1 MKKYTNSYNYG
12 GRVLNWRVVV
22 LSIGILWCA
31 VTGYYSNMYNTY
43 VAEKTQDVFMKPIVV
58 VPDPTIEDKIKIY
71 FPRSYKEVIKI
82 AKYESGLGEKM
93 NDMKDMSSLHH
104 YNCFYKGHWTTR
116 KDGTSYAVI
125 TNYTV
130 LQKQTKGVISTSCQK
145 KSDYTQAHSVDCFLL
160 MKNYPG
166 RKTCPEGITLDM
178 HLKEVADM
186 SRNGGLKIWS
196 SYWTGAYLA
205 IK

>member
-1 MKKYTNSYNYG
+1 MNHKYKT
-12 GRVLNWRVVV
+12 GRRVMNWRVGVIILTIISILV
-22 LSIGILWCA
+22 LSHYGNID
-31 VTGYYSNMYNTY
+31 NTY
-43 VAEKTQDVFMKPIVV
+43 VAEKNQDVFMKPIVV
-58 VPDPTIEDKIKIY
+58 VPESTIEDKIKIY

-104 YNCFYKGHWTTR
+104 YNCFYKGYWTTR

-166 RKTCPEGITLDM
+166 RKTCPEGVTVEM

-186 SRNGGLKIWS
+186 SRQGGLNIWS
-196 SYWTGAYLA
+196 SYWTGDYKKHLA
-205 IK
+205 NK